1 MAVNHKTKATRK
13 TLPLSFGY
21 LCGLLVFFVSMFFGP
36 SLELDDWGIINSYKV
51 YVNDIYVGVA
61 QDEQTANHCF
71 QTAKEMLTS
80 ETDEITFI
88 SADLTVEGQYMIA
101 GAMTDE
107 EEMTASM
114 ETILADCVVE
124 TLQRAYMLKI
134 NGYMVALPSV
144 SQVQEVLQEFVD
156 TYNLGGDFEV
166 SIQYDEG
173 RAFAVL
179 TAVIE
184 TEDDEE
190 NGSVDRNLAG
200 YTVLENEL
208 FDEES
213 YAEELDMDDYDLG
226 AVEMYFMDR
235 IEIAECYLAP
245 ENINTA
251 EEVLADLLNEDLENE
266 IYTVQSGDTLS
277 QIALTTGVPMEDLI
291 ALNDALESESTI
303 IRVDQEL
310 IITVPTSTLTVAYV
324 AREYRGEEYDAD
336 TIYIDNDD
344 WYTTDSETLQ
354 NPSTGYREIVANV
367 TYLNGEEEEKDIL
380 VENVLMEAV
389 PKIVERGT
397 QVPPTYI
404 KPVYG
409 GTLSSGFGARWGTTH
424 KGVDWA
430 VPVGTTVYAS
440 SGGTVTRAGWS
451 SSYGY
456 CIYIQH
462 PDGKETR
469 YAHLSKLLVSVGD
482 TVVQGQ
488 SIALSGNTGN
498 STGPH
503 LHFEIRVNGVAA
515 NPLLY
520 VSS

>member
-1 MAVNHKTKATRK
+1 MAANHKKKISGK
-13 TLPLSFGY
+13 TSSLSFGY
-21 LCGLLVFFVSMFFGP
+21 LCGLWVFFISMLFGP
-36 SLELDDWGIINSYKV
+36 SLELSDWGEVNSYKV

-61 QDEQTANHCF
+61 EDEQTANHCF
-71 QTAKEMLTS
+71 QSAKEALTS
-80 ETDEITFI
+80 QTDEITFI
-88 SADLTVEGQYMIA
+88 SAELTVEGQHMIA
-101 GAMTDE
+101 GTMTDE
-107 EEMTASM
+107 AEMTASM
-114 ETILADCVVE
+114 ETILSDCVVE
-124 TLQRAYMLKI
+124 TLERAYMLKI
-134 NGYMVALPSV
+134 NGYMAALSSV
-144 SQVQEVLQEFVD
+144 SEVQEVLQEFVD

-166 SIQYDEG
+166 SIQFDDS

-179 TAVIE
+179 TAVI
-184 TEDDEE
+184 DQGDEE
-190 NGSVDRNLAG
+190 ESGSVDRNLAG
-200 YTVLENEL
+200 YTVLEDEL
-208 FDEES
+208 FDEET
-213 YAEELDMDDYDLG
+213 YAEELGMDDYDLG
-226 AVEMYFMDR
+226 ALEMYFVDR
-235 IEIAECYLAP
+235 IEIAECYLDP
-245 ENINTA
+245 EEISTA
-251 EEVLADLLNEDLENE
+251 EKVLADLLNEDLENE
-266 IYTVQSGDTLS
+266 IYTVQSGDTLG
-277 QIALTTGVPMEDLI
+277 QIALTTGVPLEDLI
-291 ALNDALESESTI
+291 ELNDALESESTI

-310 IITVPTSTLTVAYV
+310 IITVSTSTLTVAYV
-324 AREYRGEEYDAD
+324 ATEFRAEEYDAD

-344 WYTTDSETLQ
+344 WYTTESETLQ

-367 TYLNGEEEEKDIL
+367 TYLNGEEEDKDVL
-380 VENVLMEAV
+380 VEDVLMEAV

-409 GTLSSGFGARWGTTH
+409 GTLSSGFGSRWGTTH

-440 SGGTVTRAGWS
+440 SGGTVTRSGWS

-498 STGPH
+498 STGSH
-503 LHFEIRVNGVAA
+503 LHFEIRVNGVAV